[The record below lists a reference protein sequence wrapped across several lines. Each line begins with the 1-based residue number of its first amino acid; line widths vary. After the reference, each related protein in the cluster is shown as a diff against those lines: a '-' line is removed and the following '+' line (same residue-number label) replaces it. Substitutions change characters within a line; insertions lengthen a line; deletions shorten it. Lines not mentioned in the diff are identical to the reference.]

1 MAASITARPSVACWR
16 KLSSSTQMAERIPPV
31 GSVVLVVVV
40 SLSGSMHPIRAMAA
54 SITARPSVARWRK
67 LSSSSQMSERTFD
80 VGSVVLVVVVFL
92 SGAGQPAI
100 SMARSIAAS
109 SRPVAPWRCISNLAQ
124 RTERKVGCVVVVVVA
139 VGGVDVVVVEDVD
152 DVVVVEVDVVDDVEV
167 VDVVV
172 VDEVTV
178 VEELEVEDVDV
189 EEVFEEPASG
199 PQLGFVSW
207 AGTSLVSLV
216 TPVPSGFMV
225 NRSGPL
231 GAPKSCELDENTIL
245 VPSGDH
251 AGSVPP
257 LTNLVWPLPSAFIT
271 QISPAPLP

>member
-1 MAASITARPSVACWR
+1 M
-16 KLSSSTQMAERIPPV
+16 
-31 GSVVLVVVV
+31 
-40 SLSGSMHPIRAMAA
+40 
-54 SITARPSVARWRK
+54 
-67 LSSSSQMSERTFD
+67 
-80 VGSVVLVVVVFL
+80 FL
-92 SGAGQPAI
+92 SGLGQPANA
-100 SMARSIAAS
+100 MARSIAAS
-109 SRPVAPWRCISNLAQ
+109 SMPVAPWRSDSNLAQ
-124 RTERKVGCVVVVVVA
+124 RTERKVGVVVVVVVVA
-139 VGGVDVVVVEDVD
+139 VGGV
-152 DVVVVEVDVVDDVEV
+152 VEV

-172 VDEVTV
+172 EVVDVV
-178 VEELEVEDVDV
+178 VEVVEVVDDVRVVDVVVVEEVAVVDELEVEDVDV
-189 EEVFEEPASG
+189 DDVFEEPSSG
-199 PQLGFVSW
+199 PQPGFVSW

-257 LTNLVWPLPSAFIT
+257 LTNLVWPPPSAFIT

>member
-1 MAASITARPSVACWR
+1 
-16 KLSSSTQMAERIPPV
+16 MAERIPPV

-40 SLSGSMHPIRAMAA
+40 SLSGSMHPILAMAA

-67 LSSSSQMSERTFD
+67 LSSSSQISDRTFD
-80 VGSVVLVVVVFL
+80 VGGVVLEVVVFL
-92 SGAGQPAI
+92 SGLGQPANA
-100 SMARSIAAS
+100 MARSIAAS
-109 SRPVAPWRCISNLAQ
+109 SRPVAPWRCASNLAQ
-124 RTERKVGCVVVVVVA
+124 RTERKVGVVVVVVVVA
-139 VGGVDVVVVEDVD
+139 VGGVVEVVEVVE
-152 DVVVVEVDVVDDVEV
+152 VVVVEVDVVDDVNV

-172 VDEVTV
+172 VEEVAV
-178 VEELEVEDVDV
+178 VDELEVEDVDV
-189 EEVFEEPASG
+189 EEVFDEPASG

-231 GAPKSCELDENTIL
+231 GAPKTCELDENTIL

-257 LTNLVWPLPSAFIT
+257 LINRVWPLPSAFIT